1 MVMHAKSGG
10 DIEVMGLFQG
20 RAKGD
25 TFYIMDAFALPVEAT
40 ETRVNAGNEA
50 NQYMI
55 DYSDYMDEVNREEGV
70 RGWYHSHP
78 GYGCWLS
85 GIDVDNQ
92 RMHQVRM
99 FEPYLAIVVD
109 PKRTMT
115 AGKVEVGCFRTF
127 TDAHAEQV
135 KASQG
140 SDKGKSG
147 IRMDK
152 IEEMGNHWHRYY
164 QLEHSFYKTPND
176 KEMLERLWNEYWVA
190 TLSSSPLLSSA
201 LVISGQIDDAVQKLS
216 KPAKAAE
223 QKQQQ

>member
-1 MVMHAKSGG
+1 
-10 DIEVMGLFQG
+10 
-20 RAKGD
+20 
-25 TFYIMDAFALPVEAT
+25 MDAFALPVEAT

-55 DYSDYMDEVNREEGV
+55 DYSDYMDEVNRDIGV

-109 PKRTMT
+109 PKRTMS
-115 AGKVEVGCFRTF
+115 AGKVEVGCFRTY
-127 TDAHAEQV
+127 TDAHAEKV
-135 KASQG
+135 KAESA
-140 SDKGKSG
+140 DKGKSG

-164 QLEHSFYKTPND
+164 
-176 KEMLERLWNEYWVA
+176 
-190 TLSSSPLLSSA
+190 
-201 LVISGQIDDAVQKLS
+201 
-216 KPAKAAE
+216 
-223 QKQQQ
+223 

>member
-1 MVMHAKSGG
+1 MHAKSGG

-140 SDKGKSG
+140 GDKGKSG

-190 TLSSSPLLSSA
+190 TLSSSPLLSNA